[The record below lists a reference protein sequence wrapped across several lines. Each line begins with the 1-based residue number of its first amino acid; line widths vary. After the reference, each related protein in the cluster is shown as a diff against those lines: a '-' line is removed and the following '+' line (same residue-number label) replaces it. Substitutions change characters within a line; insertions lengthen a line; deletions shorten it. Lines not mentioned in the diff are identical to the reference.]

1 MAVWAWRRGSLGQAL
16 AVASEQAIRADGYRE
31 RAAGD
36 PEPPAAAR
44 DEPPASCAANN
55 PPVAYRRALNSHAT
69 PKTGTDQ
76 ANVAEPCI
84 AFLDPVSV
92 GAINPVNVGRSARRP
107 GIPVVR
113 TEAPFPHPSVEKAR
127 LACRAL
133 RHRTRGLRSIR
144 VRPTTSAEQAHKHS
158 DLCPPRHIPIVG
170 RVIPRPHPQKDGFA
184 SRTRDKLSLAVRF
197 TADNGRRT
205 GMTFTVR
212 LEQADG
218 TIGRPADDGEHRHE
232 LVRRRDDPDRAGSV
246 AARGR
251 TGTRTTPRPYVSP
264 SLARVARRPR
274 YLANRDW
281 PKRPKPGASK
291 ANALNAIPSPPRAIV
306 HNQRSKKPDSLAS
319 CGSSES

>member
-1 MAVWAWRRGSLGQAL
+1 MAVWGLAHGPLGQAL
-16 AVASEQAIRADGYRE
+16 AVASEQAIRGDAYRE

-69 PKTGTDQ
+69 PKTGTDE

-113 TEAPFPHPSVEKAR
+113 TEAPFPYPSVEKAR
-127 LACRAL
+127 VTCRAF

-170 RVIPRPHPQKDGFA
+170 RSIPRPHRQKDGFA
-184 SRTRDKLSLAVRF
+184 SRTRACPRPVHRAGCAVLPDRGASRALQRVSARNESRRLRHADSADRLRRRGWVAYLTTDEDEPAEAVVYCPECAYREFGARDTQKSPTGHAPSTRAPGQELKLSA
-197 TADNGRRT
+197 A
-205 GMTFTVR
+205 
-212 LEQADG
+212 A
-218 TIGRPADDGEHRHE
+218 ADDLTRN
-232 LVRRRDDPDRAGSV
+232 V
-246 AARGR
+246 AA
-251 TGTRTTPRPYVSP
+251 
-264 SLARVARRPR
+264 
-274 YLANRDW
+274 
-281 PKRPKPGASK
+281 
-291 ANALNAIPSPPRAIV
+291 
-306 HNQRSKKPDSLAS
+306 
-319 CGSSES
+319 